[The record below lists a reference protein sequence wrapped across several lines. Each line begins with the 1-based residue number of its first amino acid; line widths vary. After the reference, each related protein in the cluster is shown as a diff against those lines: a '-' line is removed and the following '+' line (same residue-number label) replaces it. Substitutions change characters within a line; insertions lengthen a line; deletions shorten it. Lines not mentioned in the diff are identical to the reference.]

1 MLIVNFFSKFDL
13 KGSVRTKGGYKHV
26 YRIALYN
33 FLLHEDYNKK
43 QTKRNVFVMK
53 PFKGK
58 NKIQSF
64 QYCLKVCILVDID
77 QILPNEWSRF

>member
-13 KGSVRTKGGYKHV
+13 KESVRTKGSKHV

-33 FLLHEDYNKK
+33 ILLHEDYNKK
-43 QTKRNVFVMK
+43 QKKRHVFVMK

-64 QYCLKVCILVDID
+64 QYCSKVCILVDID
-77 QILPNEWSRF
+77 QILPNEWLRF